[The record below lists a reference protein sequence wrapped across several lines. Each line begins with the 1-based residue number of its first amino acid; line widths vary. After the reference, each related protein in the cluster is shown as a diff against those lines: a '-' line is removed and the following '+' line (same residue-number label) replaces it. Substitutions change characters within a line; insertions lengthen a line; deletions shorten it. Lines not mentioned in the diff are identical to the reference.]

1 MLEFFFQASHFRCII
16 LSDRIISCS
25 LFADHVPFCIE
36 YQILYSSTCFIFC
49 LMLNKCKLNDI
60 VKSFNLF
67 KIRANIKWTHTIST
81 DSRFTHLY
89 LFYLFQGTEIFNF
102 SHYRNIHFNMARIK
116 NISIYYIYM
125 YHQISFILHCI

>member
-81 DSRFTHLY
+81 DSRFTHFY
-89 LFYLFQGTEIFNF
+89 LLYLFQGTEMFNHQILFIFNNL
-102 SHYRNIHFNMARIK
+102 H
-116 NISIYYIYM
+116 M
-125 YHQISFILHCI
+125 YNYQGECELGRTDHM